1 MINSLRKFGNLHCH
15 PIDKAHCNF
24 LCWMLTL
31 LFPPILKC
39 KSLYKGSDS
48 QDYKITLV
56 TSEIVF
62 AKITS

>member
-39 KSLYKGSDS
+39 RYTKDL
-48 QDYKITLV
+48 DY
-56 TSEIVF
+56 
-62 AKITS
+62 